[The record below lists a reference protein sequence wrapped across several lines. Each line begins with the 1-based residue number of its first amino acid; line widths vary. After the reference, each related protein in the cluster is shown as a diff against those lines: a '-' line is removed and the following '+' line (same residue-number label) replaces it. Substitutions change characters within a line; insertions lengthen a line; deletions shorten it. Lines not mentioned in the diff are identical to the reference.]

1 MQKNHNNK
9 GFSLSEVLMATAI
22 LAIGLVFI
30 AGTFPVGISLTAA
43 TVERTTA
50 AVVADEAF
58 AKISFLGVDDDWPK
72 DAKTDTCTAY
82 EDAAKAKKIGSEE
95 FAYPSLLTTLP
106 SQYCWSALCRPIPD
120 VAQRLVQVT
129 VFVSR
134 KVNPALKYPYP
145 TANDLTRKSGWPKPV
160 QLPCGTI
167 NLWWDKADPRFF
179 TLQPPA
185 DTDWIISAGATI
197 LNDQTGQLYRVES
210 VDKVV
215 EGSDV
220 FWVITLDRPWN
231 QPNQTVAPKFWV
243 VPPPVGGGRYPVIG
257 IYQKII
263 KF

>member
-1 MQKNHNNK
+1 
-9 GFSLSEVLMATAI
+9 MATAI

-145 TANDLTRKSGWPKPV
+145 TADDSLGEKSPRPRPVPVRLPAGPKENLFVYGSSILSDYPV
-160 QLPCGTI
+160 TSFLRT
-167 NLWWDKADPRFF
+167 N
-179 TLQPPA
+179 
-185 DTDWIISAGATI
+185 ATI
-197 LNDQTGQLYRVES
+197 LDDRTGQLYRIVNLKP
-210 VDKVV
+210 DKDNPNWWEIV
-215 EGSDV
+215 
-220 FWVITLDRPWN
+220 LDRLWPGA
-231 QPNQTVAPKFWV
+231 QTDPVPAKIWV

>member
-72 DAKTDTCTAY
+72 DAKTDICTAY
-82 EDAAKAKKIGSEE
+82 EDAAKKKNISSEE

-106 SQYCWSALCRPIPD
+106 PQYCWSALCRTVD
-120 VAQRLVQVT
+120 AKQKLAQVT
-129 VFVSR
+129 VFVCR
-134 KVNPALKYPYP
+134 KTQSDWPRPVRLPTGPKENLFVYGSSILSDYPV
-145 TANDLTRKSGWPKPV
+145 TSFLRTN
-160 QLPCGTI
+160 
-167 NLWWDKADPRFF
+167 
-179 TLQPPA
+179 
-185 DTDWIISAGATI
+185 ATI
-197 LNDQTGQLYRVES
+197 LDDRTGQLYRIVNLKP
-210 VDKVV
+210 DKDNPNWWEIV
-215 EGSDV
+215 
-220 FWVITLDRPWN
+220 LDRLWPGA
-231 QPNQTVAPKFWV
+231 QTDPVPAKIWV